1 MNNKIM
7 SFGTNV
13 SFGIALFLILSIG
26 IVGSFTSADA
36 ESPRKQ
42 MKRGVAVEDVSCKA
56 GLSLVI
62 RNNGSPA
69 CVSEE
74 TADRLEKRG
83 LGKIEVRATS
93 TNSDVSIKDLEN
105 TTIKKQESVKVVPAS
120 TGSVINFYIQDD
132 DLNLAHNGI
141 ETVSTAGLFE
151 FTINGIS
158 ITGPSTMIETGPDTG
173 EFYVKL
179 QLPDTINGR
188 SLSQDDV
195 VLIKYLDASDY
206 SGDKQTITQSVSLS
220 KSYANVESVGGG
232 SRIGHEFT
240 LRIYEQDANKDS
252 KNEDKISLSQFEFRG
267 EGGIRTSLSNSD
279 FDANSNYLVETGK
292 NTGIFEVTIKIPR
305 TINGKTIH
313 IGDEYE
319 IRYVDSSTPS
329 GTSEKIVLKGRI
341 G

>member
-1 MNNKIM
+1 MNFDLKNRA
-7 SFGTNV
+7 

-42 MKRGVAVEDVSCKA
+42 MKRGVAVEDVSCKE

-69 CVSEE
+69 CVSED

-83 LGKIEVRATS
+83 LGKIEVRAS
-93 TNSDVSIKDLEN
+93 NTNSDVSIKDLE
-105 TTIKKQESVKVVPAS
+105 TPIKKQESVRVVPAS
-120 TGSVINFYIQDD
+120 VGSVINFYIQDD
-132 DLNLAHNGI
+132 DLNVAHNGI

-188 SLSQDDV
+188 PLSQDDV

-240 LRIYEQDANKDS
+240 LRIYESDANRDS

-267 EGGIRTSLSNSD
+267 EGGIRTSLSNPS

-292 NTGIFEVTIKIPR
+292 NTGVFEVKIKIPR

-319 IRYVDSSTPS
+319 IRYIDTSTPS

>member
-1 MNNKIM
+1 M
-7 SFGTNV
+7 SFGTKA

-26 IVGSFTSADA
+26 IVGNLTSADA

-42 MKRGVAVEDVSCKA
+42 MKRGVSVEDVSCKA
-56 GLSLVI
+56 GLFLVI

-69 CVSEE
+69 CVNEE
-74 TADRLEKRG
+74 TAERLEKRG
-83 LGKIEVRATS
+83 LGKIEVRAS
-93 TNSDVSIKDLEN
+93 NTNSVSIKDLE
-105 TTIKKQESVKVVPAS
+105 TPIKKQESVRVVPAS
-120 TGSVINFYIQDD
+120 VGSVINFYIQDD
-132 DLNLAHNGI
+132 DLNVAHNGI

-151 FTINGIS
+151 FTINGVS
-158 ITGPSTMIETGPDTG
+158 ITGPPTMIETGPDTG

-179 QLPDTINGR
+179 QLPNTINGR
-188 SLSQDDV
+188 PLSQDDV

-206 SGDKQTITQSVSLS
+206 SGDKQTLTQSVSLS
-220 KSYANVESVGGG
+220 KSYANVESVDGG
-232 SRIGHEFT
+232 SRIGREFT
-240 LRIYEQDANKDS
+240 LRIYEQDANRDS

-267 EGGIRTSLSNSD
+267 EGGIRTSLSNPD
-279 FDANSNYLVETGK
+279 FDANSNYLIETGK
-292 NTGIFEVTIKIPR
+292 NTGIFEVVIKIPR

-319 IRYVDSSTPS
+319 IRYIDSSTPS

>member
-1 MNNKIM
+1 M

>member
-1 MNNKIM
+1 M

-13 SFGIALFLILSIG
+13 SFGIALFLILSVG
-26 IVGSFTSADA
+26 IVGSFTSVDA

-42 MKRGVAVEDVSCKA
+42 MKRGVSVEDISCKD
-56 GLSLVI
+56 GFSLVI

-83 LGKIEVRATS
+83 LGKIEVRAAQVT

-105 TTIKKQESVKVVPAS
+105 TTAPIKKQESVRVIPAS
-120 TGSVINFYIQDD
+120 VGSVINFYIQDD
-132 DLNLAHNGI
+132 DLNLAHRAV

-151 FTINGIS
+151 FTINGVS
-158 ITGPSTMIETGPDTG
+158 IDGPSTMIETGPDTG

-188 SLSQDDV
+188 PLSQNDV

-206 SGDKQTITQSVSLS
+206 SGDKREIETPVTLS
-220 KSYANVESVGGG
+220 KSYANVETVGGG

-240 LRIYEQDANKDS
+240 FRIYEPDANLDS
-252 KNEDKISLSQFEFRG
+252 RDRDLISLSLFEFRG
-267 EGGIRTSLSNSD
+267 EGGIRTSLSNPS
-279 FDANSNYLVETGK
+279 FDANSNSLIETGD
-292 NTGIFEVTIKIPR
+292 NTGVFEVKIKIPR
-305 TINGKTIH
+305 TLDGKTIH

-319 IRYVDSSTPS
+319 IRYIDNSTPS
-329 GTSEKIVLKGRI
+329 GSSEKIVLKGRI